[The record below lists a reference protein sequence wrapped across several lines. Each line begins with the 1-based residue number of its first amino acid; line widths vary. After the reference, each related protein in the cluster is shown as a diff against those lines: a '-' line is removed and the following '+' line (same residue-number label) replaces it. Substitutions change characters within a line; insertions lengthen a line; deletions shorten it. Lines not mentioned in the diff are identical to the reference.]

1 MLEVRQLTKIYNE
14 QNKVENISFSVQEG
28 QCLALCGGN
37 GAGKSTIIKML
48 IGRLPPT
55 KGDIYVNEQPIQNN
69 DKQWFSFMPDHLQ
82 FPPLLTGYEVLSL
95 FGQWQGATDERVKQC
110 LDVVGLTNDQ
120 HKQVR
125 MYSKGM
131 QQRLAFAQALLADAP
146 LLILDEPTNGL
157 DPYWVWEF
165 KRLIR
170 LEKEK
175 GKAIIFS
182 THMLSI
188 VEEIADTVVFIHQG
202 QMLIYDSVS
211 ALCQDGKSLESIFFA
226 QISQHMSY

>member
-14 QNKVENISFSVQEG
+14 QNKVENISFSLQSG

-48 IGRLPPT
+48 IGQLTPT
-55 KGDIYVNEQPIQNN
+55 KGDICVNGKQVQKD
-69 DKQWFSFMPDHLQ
+69 DKHWFSFMPDHLQ

-95 FGQWQGATDERVKQC
+95 FGRWQGATAERVEQC
-110 LDVVGLTNDQ
+110 LQLVGLTNDQ
-120 HKQVR
+120 HKQVKT
-125 MYSKGM
+125 YSKGM

-146 LLILDEPTNGL
+146 FLILDEPTNGL

-170 LEKEK
+170 KEKEK
-175 GKAIIFS
+175 GKAVIFS

-188 VEEIADTVVFIHQG
+188 VEEIADTVAFIHQG
-202 QMLIYDSVS
+202 QMLVYDSVS
-211 ALCQDGKSLESIFFA
+211 TLCQDGQSLESIFFA
-226 QISQHMSY
+226 QLSQHMAY

>member
-1 MLEVRQLTKIYNE
+1 MSL
-14 QNKVENISFSVQEG
+14 SVQPG

-48 IGRLPPT
+48 IGQLTPT
-55 KGDIYVNEQPIQNN
+55 KGDICVNG
-69 DKQWFSFMPDHLQ
+69 KQVKKDEKKWFSFMPDHLQ

-95 FGQWQGATDERVKQC
+95 FGRWQGATAERVEQC
-110 LDVVGLTNDQ
+110 LQLVGLTDDQ
-120 HKQVR
+120 HKQVKT
-125 MYSKGM
+125 YSKGM

-165 KRLIR
+165 KRLIQI
-170 LEKEK
+170 EKEK
-175 GKAIIFS
+175 GKAILFS

-188 VEEIADTVVFIHQG
+188 VEEIADAVAFIHQG
-202 QMLIYDSVS
+202 QMLVYDSVS
-211 ALCQDGKSLESIFFA
+211 TLCRDGQSLESIFFA
-226 QISQHMSY
+226 QLSQHMAY

>member
-1 MLEVRQLTKIYNE
+1 MLEVKQLTKIYNE
-14 QNKVENISFSVQEG
+14 QNKIENISFSVQPG

-48 IGRLPPT
+48 IGQLPPT
-55 KGDIYVNEQPIQNN
+55 KGDIFINGKRAQND
-69 DKQWFSFMPDHLQ
+69 DKKWFSFMPDHLQ

-95 FGQWQGATDERVKQC
+95 FGRWQGATEKRMKQC
-110 LDVVGLTNDQ
+110 LALVGLENDQ
-120 HKQVR
+120 HKQVKT
-125 MYSKGM
+125 YSKGM
-131 QQRLAFAQALLADAP
+131 QQRLSFAQALLADAP

-170 LEKEK
+170 AEKEK
-175 GKAIIFS
+175 GRAIIFS

-188 VEEIADTVVFIHQG
+188 VEEVADTVAFIHQG
-202 QMLIYDSVS
+202 RMLIYDSVS
-211 ALCQDGKSLESIFFA
+211 TLCQDGKSLESIFFA
-226 QISQHMSY
+226 QISQHMAY

>member
-1 MLEVRQLTKIYNE
+1 MLEVRRLTKIYNE
-14 QNKVENISFSVQEG
+14 QNKVENISFSVQSG

-48 IGRLPPT
+48 IGQLSPT
-55 KGDIYVNEQPIQNN
+55 KGDIYVNG
-69 DKQWFSFMPDHLQ
+69 KQVKKDEKKWFSFMPDHLQ

-95 FGQWQGATDERVKQC
+95 FGRWQGATAERVEQC
-110 LDVVGLTNDQ
+110 LQLVGLTNDQ
-120 HKQVR
+120 HKQVKT
-125 MYSKGM
+125 YSKGM

-165 KRLIR
+165 KRLIQI
-170 LEKEK
+170 EKEK
-175 GKAIIFS
+175 GKAVIFS

-188 VEEIADTVVFIHQG
+188 VEEIADAVAFIHQG
-202 QMLIYDSVS
+202 QMLVYDSVS
-211 ALCQDGKSLESIFFA
+211 TLCRDGKSLESIFFA
-226 QISQHMSY
+226 QLSQHMAY

>member
-1 MLEVRQLTKIYNE
+1 MLEVKQLTKIYNE
-14 QNKVENISFSVQEG
+14 QNKVENISFSVQPG

-48 IGRLPPT
+48 IGQLTPT
-55 KGDIYVNEQPIQNN
+55 KGDICVNG
-69 DKQWFSFMPDHLQ
+69 KQVKKYEKKWFSFMPDHLQ

-95 FGQWQGATDERVKQC
+95 FGRWQGATAERVEQC
-110 LDVVGLTNDQ
+110 LQLVGLTNDQ
-120 HKQVR
+120 HKQVKT
-125 MYSKGM
+125 YSKGM

-165 KRLIR
+165 KRLIQI
-170 LEKEK
+170 EKER
-175 GKAIIFS
+175 GKAILFS

-188 VEEIADTVVFIHQG
+188 VEEIADAVAFIHQG
-202 QMLIYDSVS
+202 QMLVYDSVS
-211 ALCQDGKSLESIFFA
+211 TLCQDGQSLESIFFA
-226 QISQHMSY
+226 QLSQHMAY

>member
-1 MLEVRQLTKIYNE
+1 MLEVKQLTKIYNE
-14 QNKVENISFSVQEG
+14 QNKVENISFSVQKG

-48 IGRLPPT
+48 IGQLTPT
-55 KGDIYVNEQPIQNN
+55 KGDIHVNGQPIQNN

-82 FPPLLTGYEVLSL
+82 FPPLFTGYEVLSL
-95 FGQWQGATDERVKQC
+95 FGRWQGATDERVKQC
-110 LDVVGLTNDQ
+110 LDAVGLTNDR
-120 HKQVR
+120 HKQVKT
-125 MYSKGM
+125 YSKGM

-170 LEKEK
+170 SEKEK
-175 GKAIIFS
+175 GKAILFS
-182 THMLSI
+182 THMLSM
-188 VEEIADTVVFIHQG
+188 VEEIADTVAFIHQG

-211 ALCQDGKSLESIFFA
+211 TLCQDGKSLESIFFA

>member
-48 IGRLPPT
+48 IGQLPPT

-188 VEEIADTVVFIHQG
+188 VEEIADTVVSIHQG

>member
-48 IGRLPPT
+48 IGQLPPT
-55 KGDIYVNEQPIQNN
+55 KGNIYVNGQPIQNN

-110 LDVVGLTNDQ
+110 LDVVGLKNDR

-182 THMLSI
+182 THMLSM
-188 VEEIADTVVFIHQG
+188 VEEIADTVAFIHQG
-202 QMLIYDSVS
+202 QMLIYDSVFT
-211 ALCQDGKSLESIFFA
+211 LCQDGKSLESIFFA

>member
-14 QNKVENISFSVQEG
+14 QNKVENISFSVQPG

-48 IGRLPPT
+48 IGQLTPT
-55 KGDIYVNEQPIQNN
+55 KGDICVNG
-69 DKQWFSFMPDHLQ
+69 KQVKKDEKKWFSFMPDHLQ

-95 FGQWQGATDERVKQC
+95 FGRWQGATAERVEQC
-110 LDVVGLTNDQ
+110 LQLVGLTNDQ
-120 HKQVR
+120 HKQVKT
-125 MYSKGM
+125 YSKGM

-165 KRLIR
+165 KRLIQI
-170 LEKEK
+170 EKEK
-175 GKAIIFS
+175 GKAILFS

-188 VEEIADTVVFIHQG
+188 VEEIADAVAFIHQG
-202 QMLIYDSVS
+202 QMLVYDSVS
-211 ALCQDGKSLESIFFA
+211 TLCRDGQSLESIFFA
-226 QISQHMSY
+226 QLSQHMAY

>member
-1 MLEVRQLTKIYNE
+1 MLEVKQLTKIYNE
-14 QNKVENISFSVQEG
+14 QNKVENISFSIQPG

-48 IGRLPPT
+48 IGQLPKT
-55 KGDIYVNEQPIQNN
+55 RGHIFVNGKQVQSD
-69 DKQWFSFMPDHLQ
+69 DKRWFSFMPDHLQ

-95 FGQWQGATDERVKQC
+95 FGRWQGATVERVKQC
-110 LDVVGLTNDQ
+110 LELVGLTNDQ
-120 HKQVR
+120 HKQVKT
-125 MYSKGM
+125 YSKGM

-165 KRLIR
+165 KRLIQA
-170 LEKEK
+170 EKEK

-188 VEEIADTVVFIHQG
+188 VEEIADTVAFIHQG
-202 QMLIYDSVS
+202 QMLIYESVS
-211 ALCQDGKSLESIFFA
+211 KLCQHEKSLESIFFA
-226 QISQHMSY
+226 QISQRMT